1 MPRTI
6 DIPRFEL
13 REGKVEEWR
22 RAFDDVGAVYFPAVA
37 TPDEVRAIQ
46 QAADAISDAMVER
59 GVDKVNG
66 VPIKYGTH
74 PDGRRYVQRAAF
86 STLFSAAVRE
96 FVHDPRF
103 EPIRLLCGADARIG
117 DREKDGVVINHYRNE
132 PGSRYVKL
140 GWHTDGL
147 RDVFY
152 GRLPGP
158 MYNIGYY
165 IDDSLADRGALRFL
179 PGSHHQGLWSMAFR
193 KLYFLDHRED
203 PDEVMLEARAGD
215 LTVHDGRLWHR
226 VAQATVSGV
235 ASQRRTMYVPYL
247 KGPFEPKHEGSPT
260 PFYHRLQGLT
270 G

>member
-1 MPRTI
+1 LPRRFE
-6 DIPRFEL
+6 IPRFEL
-13 REGKVEEWR
+13 REAKIDEWR
-22 RAFDDVGAVYFPAVA
+22 RAFDDVGALHFPGVA
-37 TPDEVRAIQ
+37 TPPEVRRLQ
-46 QAADAISDAMVER
+46 EAADSVSDEMVR
-59 GVDKVNG
+59 RAVDKVNG
-66 VPIKYGTH
+66 IPIKYGTH

-86 STLFSAAVRE
+86 STLFSDVIHD

-103 EPIRLLCGADARIG
+103 EPVRELCGADARIG

-132 PGSRYVKL
+132 PGSRYVRL

-158 MYNIGYY
+158 MYNVGYY
-165 IDDSLADRGALRFL
+165 VDDSLADRGCLRFL
-179 PGSHHQGLWSMAFR
+179 PGSHRQGLLSMAFR
-193 KLYFLDHRED
+193 KLYFLDHRDD
-203 PDEVMLEARAGD
+203 PEEVMLEARAGD

-226 VAQATVSGV
+226 VARASATGD

-247 KGPFEPKHEGSPT
+247 QGPYEPKDERSPT
-260 PFYHRLQGLT
+260 PLYHYLQRLT